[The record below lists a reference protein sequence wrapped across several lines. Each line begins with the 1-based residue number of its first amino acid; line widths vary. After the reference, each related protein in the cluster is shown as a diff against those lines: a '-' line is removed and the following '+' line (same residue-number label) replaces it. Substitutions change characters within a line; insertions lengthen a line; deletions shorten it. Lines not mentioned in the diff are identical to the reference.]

1 MRIVLPAVMVVAVAL
16 VVERLNMRFGG
27 PRLLTPL
34 HGALFTLAI
43 GLLVIARFLRDV
55 LRPTPEEGL
64 DDEGKISRERLME
77 YLHDQDCADISE
89 VQHYIPPVYQDLQ
102 DYAKNHRQKKAQE
115 EDQDPPPLP
124 VLDPDLLRW
133 LEDQSE
139 HEHGVLCGS
148 PNPEYD
154 DGELELFGSHEIRGI
169 CENIVR
175 WFVTPDDVDEKARR
189 RAVRRK
195 RKVARK
201 LKTCLY
207 IRAWVRSVVPPE
219 SLRVE
224 TDEDGEMFIDKA
236 TNCLVDN
243 KLREFFK
250 LHCFNLQSI
259 AEYQDL
265 ARVVVFY
272 TNEELG
278 IAELLEPRLGKPLSR

>member
-1 MRIVLPAVMVVAVAL
+1 MKVVVPVMTAVAL
-16 VVERLNMRFGG
+16 VWYINVVTHQNIRIGG
-27 PRLLTPL
+27 TQLLTPL
-34 HGALFTLAI
+34 NAVLLLLVI
-43 GLLVIARFLRDV
+43 GLLALYDHIREMYLTTFWVD
-55 LRPTPEEGL
+55 E
-64 DDEGKISRERLME
+64 EGKITRERLRE
-77 YLHDQDCADISE
+77 YLHDQDCADVSE
-89 VQHYIPPVYQDLQ
+89 VEHYIPPVYQDLQ
-102 DYAKNHRQKKAQE
+102 DYAKNHRQKKASE
-115 EDQDPPPLP
+115 EDYNPPPLP
-124 VLDPDLLRW
+124 VLDPQQLRW

-139 HEHGVLCGS
+139 REHSVLCGS
-148 PNPEYD
+148 PNPDYA
-154 DGELELFGSHEIRGI
+154 DGELELFGNPIY
-169 CENIVR
+169 
-175 WFVTPDDVDEKARR
+175 EKARR
-189 RAVRRK
+189 KAVRRK

-265 ARVVVFY
+265 AKVVVFY

-278 IAELLEPRLGKPLSR
+278 IAELLEPRLGKPLPR

>member
-1 MRIVLPAVMVVAVAL
+1 V
-16 VVERLNMRFGG
+16 
-27 PRLLTPL
+27 
-34 HGALFTLAI
+34 LAI
-43 GLLVIARFLRDV
+43 GLLVIARFLKDV
-55 LRPTPEEGL
+55 LCPAPRESL
-64 DDEGKISRERLME
+64 NDEGKISRERLRE
-77 YLHDQDCADISE
+77 YLHDQDCADVSE
-89 VQHYIPPVYQDLQ
+89 VEHYVPPVYQDLQ

-124 VLDPDLLRW
+124 VLDPELLRW

-139 HEHGVLCGS
+139 REHGVLCGS
-148 PNPEYD
+148 PNPGYA
-154 DGELELFGSHEIRGI
+154 DGELELFGNHEIRGI
-169 CENIVR
+169 IAR
-175 WFVTPDDVDEKARR
+175 WFITPDAIDEKARR

-207 IRAWVRSVVPPE
+207 IRAWIRSVVPPE

-265 ARVVVFY
+265 AKVVVFY

-278 IAELLEPRLGKPLSR
+278 IAEMLEPRLGKPLSR

>member
-1 MRIVLPAVMVVAVAL
+1 MKVVVPVITAVAL
-16 VVERLNMRFGG
+16 VWYINVVTHQNMRLGG
-27 PRLLTPL
+27 TQLLTSL
-34 HGALFTLAI
+34 NAVSSLLVF
-43 GLLVIARFLRDV
+43 GLLVLYDYIKEKCLTAFWVD
-55 LRPTPEEGL
+55 E
-64 DDEGKISRERLME
+64 EGKITRERLRE
-77 YLHDQDCADISE
+77 YLHDQDCAGVSE
-89 VQHYIPPVYQDLQ
+89 VEHYIPSVYQDLQ
-102 DYAKNHRQKKAQE
+102 DYARNHRQRKASE
-115 EDQDPPPLP
+115 EDEDPPPLP
-124 VLDPDLLRW
+124 VLDPQLLRW

-139 HEHGVLCGS
+139 REHSVLCGS
-148 PNPEYD
+148 PSPDYAN
-154 DGELELFGSHEIRGI
+154 GELELFGNPLYEWGFPSK
-169 CENIVR
+169 
-175 WFVTPDDVDEKARR
+175 KARR

-265 ARVVVFY
+265 AKVVVFY

-278 IAELLEPRLGKPLSR
+278 IAELLEPRLGKPLPR

>member
-1 MRIVLPAVMVVAVAL
+1 MVVAVAL

-27 PRLLTPL
+27 PQLLTPL
-34 HGALFTLAI
+34 HGALLTLAI
-43 GLLVIARFLRDV
+43 GLLVVVRFLKDV
-55 LRPTPEEGL
+55 LCPAPGASVDEEG
-64 DDEGKISRERLME
+64 KFSREKLRA
-77 YLHDQDCADISE
+77 YLYDQDCADISD
-89 VQHYIPPVYQDLQ
+89 VQEQIPPVYQDLQ
-102 DYAKNHRQKKAQE
+102 DYAKNHRLKKTNG
-115 EDQDPPPLP
+115 EDGDFRVEVTSPDPPPLP
-124 VLDPDLLRW
+124 VLDPQILRQ
-133 LEDQSE
+133 LENASE
-139 HEHGVLCGS
+139 NEHGVLCGT
-148 PNPEYD
+148 PNSEYV
-154 DGELELFGSHEIRGI
+154 DGELELFGNHEPRGFMA
-169 CENIVR
+169 R
-175 WFVTPDDVDEKARR
+175 WFSKPDIGDEKVRR

-207 IRAWVRSVVPPE
+207 IRAWIRSIIPPE

-224 TDEDGEMFIDKA
+224 LDDDGEMYIDKA

-265 ARVVVFY
+265 AKVVVFY

-278 IAELLEPRLGKPLSR
+278 IAELLEPRLGRPLPR